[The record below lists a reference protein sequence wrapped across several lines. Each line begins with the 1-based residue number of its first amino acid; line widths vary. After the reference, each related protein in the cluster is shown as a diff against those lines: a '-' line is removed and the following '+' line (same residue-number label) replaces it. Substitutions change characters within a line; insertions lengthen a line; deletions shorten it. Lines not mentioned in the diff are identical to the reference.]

1 MLTASML
8 SMNADKET
16 EFAGLLGRVSRRWR
30 TRLDERLRHLG
41 LTQARW
47 QALFQL
53 ERGGPLPQ
61 RQLAES
67 LNIEGPTLVRLLDGL
82 ESQGLIERRPVKED
96 RRLRVVH
103 LTPAA
108 SPLLAEINQI
118 AGELRRELLAGLDE
132 HALAMAVSVLSELSR
147 RLDRDANG

>member
-1 MLTASML
+1 ML
-8 SMNADKET
+8 SMNTGMET
-16 EFAGLLGRVSRRWR
+16 AFAALLGRVSRRWR

-53 ERGGPLPQ
+53 EKAGPLPQ

-82 ESQGLIERRPVKED
+82 ERQGLIERRPVKQD
-96 RRLRVVH
+96 RRVRFVH
-103 LTPAA
+103 LTPDAE
-108 SPLLAEINQI
+108 PLLAEINQI
-118 AGELRRELLAGLDE
+118 AAELRHELLSGLE
-132 HALAMAVSVLSELSR
+132 EESLAAAIAVLTEVGR
-147 RLDRDANG
+147 RLEGDTGR

>member
-1 MLTASML
+1 ML
-8 SMNADKET
+8 SMNTGMET
-16 EFAGLLGRVSRRWR
+16 EFAALLGRVSRRWR

-53 ERGGPLPQ
+53 EKAGPLPQ

-82 ESQGLIERRPVKED
+82 ERQGLIERRPVKQD
-96 RRLRVVH
+96 RRVRFVH
-103 LTPAA
+103 LTPDAE
-108 SPLLAEINQI
+108 PLLAEINQI
-118 AGELRRELLAGLDE
+118 AAELRHELLSGLE
-132 HALAMAVSVLSELSR
+132 EESLAAAIAVLTEVGR
-147 RLDRDANG
+147 RLEGDTGR

>member
-1 MLTASML
+1 ML
-8 SMNADKET
+8 SMNTGMET
-16 EFAGLLGRVSRRWR
+16 EFAALLGRVSRRWR

-53 ERGGPLPQ
+53 EKAGPLPQ

-82 ESQGLIERRPVKED
+82 ERQGLIERRPVKQD
-96 RRLRVVH
+96 RRVRFVH
-103 LTPAA
+103 LTPDAE
-108 SPLLAEINQI
+108 PLLAEINQI
-118 AGELRRELLAGLDE
+118 AAELRHELLSGLE
-132 HALAMAVSVLSELSR
+132 EESLAAAIAVLAEVGR
-147 RLDRDANG
+147 RLEGDTGR